1 MSLLIKGMTM
11 PKDVTLLAISP
22 DGTVDIISG
31 QPDLSWKT
39 LEHKAISVPPHGKL
53 GDLDALIAVYERQ
66 IERHKEQ
73 AEKATMKGTG
83 YTNDMYII
91 DRNRDIISALKA
103 APTIIQAEEND
114 RSVIYCK
121 ECRVVQTCPC
131 QKEKDERAGNPFK
144 EVMGCNKGIPTII
157 PAEEGE

>member
-1 MSLLIKGMTM
+1 MSDILINGMEM
-11 PKDVTLLAISP
+11 PKDITLFAISP

-39 LEHKAISVPPHGKL
+39 LKHKAISVPPHGNL
-53 GDLDALIAVYERQ
+53 GDLDALIATYERQ

-73 AEKATMKGTG
+73 AEKAAMKGTG

-103 APTIIQAEEND
+103 APTII
-114 RSVIYCK
+114 
-121 ECRVVQTCPC
+121 
-131 QKEKDERAGNPFK
+131 
-144 EVMGCNKGIPTII
+144 
-157 PAEEGE
+157 PAEEGET